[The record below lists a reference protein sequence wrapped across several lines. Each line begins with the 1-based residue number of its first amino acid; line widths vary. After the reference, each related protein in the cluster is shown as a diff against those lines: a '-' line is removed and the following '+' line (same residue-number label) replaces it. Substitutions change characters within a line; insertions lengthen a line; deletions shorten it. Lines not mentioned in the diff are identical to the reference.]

1 MLTFNG
7 ESTGRFCN
15 GVSRRNFLQVGSL
28 GFAGLTLPNL
38 LRAKDAATK
47 AGTPLKDKSVIWI
60 WLSGGATHVETFD
73 PKMTAPS
80 EYRSVTGECKTAIP
94 GVTIGGTFP
103 QIAKCVGQYNGGISI
118 ENEHQK

>member
-7 ESTGRFCN
+7 ESTGRFCD

-47 AGTPLKDKSVIWI
+47 AGAEGMARSLARELGSRSITVNCVAPGFI
-60 WLSGGATHVETFD
+60 D
-73 PKMTAPS
+73 PHTL
-80 EYRSVTGECKTAIP
+80 G
-94 GVTIGGTFP
+94 
-103 QIAKCVGQYNGGISI
+103 
-118 ENEHQK
+118 